1 MSNAY
6 NEHKICTYNWSIK
19 CNRKQ
24 VLSKPNVGF
33 APTRGDKK
41 AVRCRTLERSLNEC
55 PTVVCAVLLCVLIH
69 PASER
74 SA

>member
-6 NEHKICTYNWSIK
+6 NEHKICTYNRSMK

-41 AVRCRTLERSLNEC
+41 ASSSLSD
-55 PTVVCAVLLCVLIH
+55 T
-69 PASER
+69 
-74 SA
+74 